1 VCQFLHGPTDIHL
14 MAAKCILRYL
24 KGTKSIGLMLSK
36 SGSKLLSAF
45 LDANWAGLAD
55 DRRST
60 GEFAIFYYPNLV
72 SWSSKK

>member
-1 VCQFLHGPTDIHL
+1 